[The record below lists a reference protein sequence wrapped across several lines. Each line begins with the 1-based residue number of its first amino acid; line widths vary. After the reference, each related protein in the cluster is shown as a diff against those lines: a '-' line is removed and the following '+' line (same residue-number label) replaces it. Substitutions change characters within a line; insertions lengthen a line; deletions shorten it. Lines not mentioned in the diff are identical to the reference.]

1 MAALF
6 KKAKKEEGSE
16 TINKPEYTAGTTM
29 GFSQPQQF
37 PYQYDPYR
45 YQDPFSSQ
53 GYAQQF
59 YYPSPS
65 PTPPFQQ
72 GFMQPT
78 PQSFSQPQQESGQ
91 ESWESYIQGII
102 EEVIEDKLQNIDNVI
117 SELKIWRE
125 KVELEISKINERINN
140 LDNRINNLY
149 DMLANKIKEYDK
161 GIREATVEVEALHR
175 LIRTMIPAISEST
188 KELKETIE
196 EIKNLRD
203 QLKRP

>member
-1 MAALF
+1 MVALF
-6 KKAKKEEGSE
+6 KKAKKEEESE
-16 TINKPEYTAGTTM
+16 TISKPEYTSGVAM
-29 GFSQPQQF
+29 SYPQPQQP

-45 YQDPFSSQ
+45 YQDPFLSQ
-53 GYAQQF
+53 GYNQQF

-65 PTPPFQQ
+65 PTPTFQQ
-72 GFMQPT
+72 NPMQP
-78 PQSFSQPQQESGQ
+78 PVQGFAQPQQQESSQ

-102 EEVIEDKLQNIDNVI
+102 EEVIEDKLENINNIV
-117 SELKIWRE
+117 SELKIWKE

-140 LDNRINNLY
+140 LDSRINNLY
-149 DMLANKIKEYDK
+149 EMLANKIKEYDK

-196 EIKNLRD
+196 EIRI
-203 QLKRP
+203 